1 MYPGMTHCENSGP
14 RQAAPPPRG
23 WVGAC
28 VLILA
33 LALFLA
39 PAGAATRTAPLSPQS
54 PANAVAETP
63 DITAPVEIDG
73 YVLFS
78 VRAGTVEQAR
88 LRARTIVSRI
98 VALAEDPDMAVETF
112 RVFDLRDQTNVL
124 AGKILVMSV
133 YDLDTRAVGSTRMAL
148 AGARKDRIARAIQ
161 DYRHER
167 TRAVVLERTW
177 YAGGAS
183 LAVVVALVV
192 VAWLFRRL
200 NGLLER
206 RYKARMKDVQ
216 IQSFHVLEAEDLWS
230 ALRGAIGT
238 VQALAVLA
246 LLIGY
251 LHYVLGLYPWTR
263 PLGLHFLHLI
273 LGPLETL
280 GAATLAALPNLIFI
294 LILALIVRYALK
306 MTRLFFSAVA
316 VGRVKLA
323 GFDREWAMPTYKIVR
338 LFAVAIAVVVAYPY
352 IPGSDSAAFKGV
364 SIFLGLVLS
373 LGSTSIIGNLIA
385 GYTMTYR
392 RAFRIGDRIRVKDTI
407 GDVVDMRL
415 LETHLR
421 SLKNEEIVVPNTVI
435 LNNEV
440 VNYSALAKAQGL
452 ILHTT
457 VGIGYEVPWRQVE
470 DMLLQAAERTDGLL
484 RQPPPFV
491 LKSNLGDFCVLY
503 ELNVYA
509 DDPSAMPELYSRL
522 HENVLDVFNEQGVQ
536 IMTPAYVGDPAMPK
550 VAPPDKRVAA
560 PFVTARAKTERTGKL
575 RRAREPA
582 APPGPKID

>member
-1 MYPGMTHCENSGP
+1 MNPGQGGP
-14 RQAAPPPRG
+14 GTSRPWRSVVAL
-23 WVGAC
+23 C
-28 VLILA
+28 VLAGIFILA
-33 LALFLA
+33 FAMLSA
-39 PAGAATRTAPLSPQS
+39 PAGAAARTAPLGLQNP
-54 PANAVAETP
+54 PGTLADTP

-78 VRAGTVEQAR
+78 VRAGTAEQAR
-88 LRARTIVSRI
+88 KRAQATVSRI
-98 VALAEDPDMAVETF
+98 VALAEDPDIMVETL

-124 AGKILVMSV
+124 AGKSLVMSV
-133 YDLDTRAVGSTRMAL
+133 FDLDTRAEGSTRMAI

-161 DYRHER
+161 DYRRER
-167 TRAVVLERTW
+167 TRTVVLEKSW

-183 LAVVVALVV
+183 LAVIVVLVV

-216 IQSFHVLEAEDLWS
+216 IQSFHFLEAEDLWS
-230 ALRGAIGT
+230 AMRGAIGT
-238 VQALAVLA
+238 VHGLAVLA

-251 LHYVLGLYPWTR
+251 LHYVLGLFPWTR
-263 PLGLHFLHLI
+263 PVGLHFLRLI
-273 LGPLETL
+273 LGPLETI

-294 LILALIVRYALK
+294 LILVLIVRYALK

-316 VGRVKLA
+316 LGRVKLA
-323 GFDREWAMPTYKIVR
+323 GFDREWALPTYKIIR
-338 LFAVAIAVVVAYPY
+338 LFAIAIAVVVAYPY

-392 RAFRIGDRIRVKDTI
+392 RAFRIGDRIKVKDTV
-407 GDVVDMRL
+407 GDVIEMRL

-421 SLKNEEIVVPNTVI
+421 SLRNEEIVVPNTVI

-440 VNYSALAKAQGL
+440 VNYSTLAKDQGL
-452 ILHTT
+452 ILHTAI
-457 VGIGYEVPWRQVE
+457 GIGYEVPWRQVE
-470 DMLLQAAERTDGLL
+470 AMLLQAAERTEGLL
-484 RQPPPFV
+484 RQPPPFI
-491 LKSNLGDFCVLY
+491 LKSNLGEFCVQY

-509 DDPSAMPELYSRL
+509 DDPASMPRLYSQL

-536 IMTPAYVGDPAMPK
+536 IMTPAYQSDPRNPKIAPPEKRAAAPDPAGKMRQ
-550 VAPPDKRVAA
+550 VRE
-560 PFVTARAKTERTGKL
+560 VTSSSG
-575 RRAREPA
+575 
-582 APPGPKID
+582 